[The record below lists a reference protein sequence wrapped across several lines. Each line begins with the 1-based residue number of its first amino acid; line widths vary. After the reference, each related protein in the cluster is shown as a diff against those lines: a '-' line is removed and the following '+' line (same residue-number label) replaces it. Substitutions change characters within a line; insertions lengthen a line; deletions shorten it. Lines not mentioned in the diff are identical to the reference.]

1 MNRKITL
8 ITIFIVAVLLASLV
22 IIIYNQN
29 YIQKNEPPKATPD
42 WIDYVYTSKISA
54 LNSEVPSE
62 TYFNVTQG
70 STLLINIT
78 FTSIT
83 NQPIEIPIENLTLST
98 YSDKINP
105 NVWSNTG
112 YTSLIQDNVF
122 TYSYGPNSVIVQPY
136 TANSTILTVK
146 FADNSPVGQYYLESN
161 LGRAIL
167 LSAQSEANYYSGIGI
182 EIIVLPKQ
190 G

>member
-8 ITIFIVAVLLASLV
+8 ITILIVAVLLASLV

-29 YIQKNEPPKATPD
+29 YIQRNELPKPTPE
-42 WIDYVYTSKISA
+42 WIEYVYTSKISA

-62 TYFNVTQG
+62 TYFNITQG

-122 TYSYGPNSVIVQPY
+122 TYSYDPNSVIVQPY
-136 TANSTILTVK
+136 TANSTVLTVK
-146 FADNSPVGQYYLESN
+146 FADNSPAWV
-161 LGRAIL
+161 IL
-167 LSAQSEANYYSGIGI
+167 LRI
-182 EIIVLPKQ
+182 EFGSSYIA
-190 G
+190 